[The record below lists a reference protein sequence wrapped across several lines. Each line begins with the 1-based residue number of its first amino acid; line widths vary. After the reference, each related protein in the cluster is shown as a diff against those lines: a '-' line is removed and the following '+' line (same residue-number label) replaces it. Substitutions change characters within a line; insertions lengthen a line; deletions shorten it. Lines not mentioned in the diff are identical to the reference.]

1 MGSRRQGAQLNSH
14 SRQPPE
20 NRMPA
25 LDINM
30 IESLSRELHP
40 PHTNLMAETE
50 VCPWTLFLTMG
61 LTLLK
66 GLMPHVP
73 QMLPL
78 LVTDPEM
85 RSRAEETFMSP
96 EFQEN
101 IEQYFVENIKSDI
114 QAPLN
119 RQIIK
124 SSETIM
130 YMVKLMNNFFDYFM
144 GGASAALSGALT
156 GNGVD
161 QTDDMPRSGSGSG
174 LNIAGFDIMQGLEFI
189 RTLYN
194 LSK

>member
-1 MGSRRQGAQLNSH
+1 MGSRRQGSELNSH
-14 SRQPPE
+14 SREQPE

-50 VCPWTLFLTMG
+50 VCPWTLFLTMS

-73 QMLPL
+73 QMLPFL
-78 LVTDPEM
+78 ITDPEM
-85 RSRAEETFMSP
+85 RSRAEETFLDP

-101 IEQYFVENIKSDI
+101 IEEYFVNNIKTDV

-130 YMVKLMNNFFDYFM
+130 YIVKLMNNFFDYFM
-144 GGASAALSGALT
+144 GGAGAALADGF
-156 GNGVD
+156 GNSLESSD
-161 QTDDMPRSGSGSG
+161 NTPRSGLAIGG
-174 LNIAGFDIMQGLEFI
+174 IDVVQVLDFM
-189 RTLYN
+189 RTLYS
-194 LSK
+194 LTK